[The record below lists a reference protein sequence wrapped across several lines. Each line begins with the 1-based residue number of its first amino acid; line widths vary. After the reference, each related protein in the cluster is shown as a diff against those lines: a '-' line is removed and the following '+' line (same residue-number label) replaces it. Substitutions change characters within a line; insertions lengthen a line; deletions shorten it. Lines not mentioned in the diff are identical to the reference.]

1 MATLYTG
8 HSSRRDRKPIALD
21 RDVENTRLFQSAM
34 IDDACGGCGLPGIG
48 GGARRGLL
56 RQRRMLAGCGIPMG
70 GGQHAVLA
78 LRRTATSSSGY
89 DSFYSRHSPH
99 RRCYMLRSIRDVPQA
114 PNDAPPAD
122 GDREVTNQQQQQQDY
137 DPNNGLESSQPR
149 PSTLC
154 TTDGRR

>member
-1 MATLYTG
+1 
-8 HSSRRDRKPIALD
+8 
-21 RDVENTRLFQSAM
+21 M

-48 GGARRGLL
+48 RGARRGLL
-56 RQRRMLAGCGIPMG
+56 RQQRMLAGCGIPMG
-70 GGQHAVLA
+70 DGQHAVLA

-99 RRCYMLRSIRDVPQA
+99 RRCYMLRSIRDAARPR

-122 GDREVTNQQQQQQDY
+122 NDQEAENQQQHEV
-137 DPNNGLESSQPR
+137 NNGLETSQPQ

-154 TTDGRR
+154 TTDGRH